1 MNNKKIYGALVLIL
15 AFAVVVFVVIAGRAS
30 KESAEQTP
38 EQTPEQAL
46 EQSYAPETSEL
57 NPVEKANPFKNIK
70 TNPFE

>member
-38 EQTPEQAL
+38 EQAL